1 MTRADCLHQKQPPM
15 NLYSVHIL
23 KYADWFA
30 PGTTVFD
37 HAYGRH
43 DPVKICLAGFLVR
56 GAGRTLMID
65 TGMDHIDATYT
76 AADNARW
83 SHLGPSRNTE
93 DLLAEHG
100 LIADDIDTVA
110 LTHLHFD
117 HYVNA
122 PLYRR
127 ARFFVPAREWN
138 YVRDPKNAPGC
149 PEIGFPRGPLNWL
162 AEQRARLNLVDD
174 GQEIAPGI
182 TMHWTGGHSP
192 GHMVVRV
199 PTAQGSVIVVGD
211 AFYLYEHIE
220 HDIPLGY
227 RTSLPEVLEGYR
239 WLRRQNAILLPAH
252 DYDLFKRHPSL
263 KIG

>member
-1 MTRADCLHQKQPPM
+1 M

-56 GAGRTLMID
+56 GMGRTLMID
-65 TGMDHIDATYT
+65 TGMDGIDATYT
-76 AADNARW
+76 TADRIRW
-83 SHLGPSRNTE
+83 KHLGPSRNTA
-93 DLLAEHG
+93 DLLADFG
-100 LIADDIDTVA
+100 LNADDVDTVA
-110 LTHLHFD
+110 ITHLHFD

-127 ARFFVPAREWN
+127 AQFFVSAQEWN
-138 YVRDPKNAPGC
+138 YVRDPANRPGC
-149 PEIGFPRGPLNWL
+149 PEVGFPRGPLDWL
-162 AEQRARLNLVDD
+162 AGQGARLVLTND

-192 GHMVVRV
+192 GHMVVKV
-199 PTAQGSVIVVGD
+199 PTSQGTVIIVGD
-211 AFYLYEHIE
+211 AFYLYEHLE
-220 HDIPLGY
+220 SDIPLGY
-227 RTSLPEVLEGYR
+227 RTNLSEVLAGYR
-239 WLRRQNAILLPAH
+239 WLRQQEAILLPAH
-252 DYDLFKRHPSL
+252 DYALFDRHPSF

>member
-1 MTRADCLHQKQPPM
+1 MSSYT
-15 NLYSVHIL
+15 VHIL

-56 GAGRTLMID
+56 GEGRTIMVD
-65 TGMDHIDATYT
+65 TGMDGIDATYT
-76 AADNARW
+76 TADRVRW
-83 SHLGPSRNTE
+83 KHLGPSRNTA
-93 DLLAEHG
+93 DLLADFG
-100 LIADDIDTVA
+100 LVTDDVDTVA

-127 ARFFVPAREWN
+127 AQFHVPARDWN
-138 YVRDPKNAPGC
+138 YVRDPRNEAGC
-149 PEIGFPRGPLNWL
+149 PEVGFPRGPLDWL
-162 AEQRARLNLVDD
+162 AGRREHLILAEDRH
-174 GQEIAPGI
+174 EIAPGI

-199 PTAQGSVIVVGD
+199 PTALGTVIIVGD
-211 AFYLYEHIE
+211 AFYLFEHIE
-220 HDIPLGY
+220 QNIPLGY
-227 RTSLPEVLEGYR
+227 RTNLAEVLDGYH

-252 DYDLFKRHPSL
+252 DYELFQRHPSC